1 VLPPRHFWHFRSQV
15 VLFDIKLGQVVLFD
29 KISFLV
35 ANLPTHSQTFAALGR
50 ALDGLVGADTS
61 ARRTWAYNQMAYPKK
76 KKLSLPT

>member
-1 VLPPRHFWHFRSQV
+1 MKVHLDSQIWIRKKRFSN
-15 VLFDIKLGQVVLFD
+15 LANG
-29 KISFLV
+29 FLV